1 MKKLILLLF
10 FPLFLQSQNFPEFD
24 VSPMDKAHFSRQ
36 RDVAT
41 ITYSRPQLRGRTLND
56 IVNLNKI
63 WRTGANEA
71 NEILLY
77 VDIEI
82 DNIVIPKG
90 SYKIF
95 TYPEEK
101 EIIFIISSSTKK
113 FGGASAYNSEMDVL
127 RFKVLKRKAED
138 SLEAFS
144 IVFSNKEGQPQIH
157 FGWEYMRFDIPF
169 NILSK

>member
-1 MKKLILLLF
+1 MLPDNGNSAI
-10 FPLFLQSQNFPEFD
+10 
-24 VSPMDKAHFSRQ
+24 
-36 RDVAT
+36 
-41 ITYSRPQLRGRTLND
+41 
-56 IVNLNKI
+56 NKI
-63 WRTGANEA
+63 TIVKIGINTNRANEL
-71 NEILLY
+71 LLY

-90 SYKIF
+90 TYKIF

-101 EIIFIISSSTKK
+101 EIIFIISSSTKI

-127 RFKVLKRKAED
+127 RFKVSKRKAED

-144 IVFSNKEGQPQIH
+144 IVFSNKEEQPQIH